1 MSIDLDTVNWALPTT
16 AGLSAAGEAWLRGP
30 RDIVRITGPDALSY
44 LHSQCSQRLDDLD
57 VGERRWSLLLSPA
70 GEVVAVIGVRRVA
83 GSEVEIDADVGA
95 GRAVMER
102 LQRFLLRTAAEIER
116 VDSDTAP
123 DAEVDGLRIT
133 GGWPRHGAEIRESGT
148 LAAELGLNELA
159 VSFTKGCYPGQEL
172 VERMDSRGAQ
182 APWRLVVVECPGDV
196 GDVVVHNG
204 AEVGVVTSSSGAAVL
219 ARVRRSVIAD
229 SAPSP

>member
-16 AGLSAAGEAWLRGP
+16 VGLSAAGEEWARGP
-30 RDIVRITGPDALSY
+30 RDRVRVTGPDALSY
-44 LHSQCSQRLDDLD
+44 LHSQCSQRLDDLG

-70 GEVVAVIGVRRVA
+70 GEVIAVIGVHRVA
-83 GSEVEIDADVGA
+83 DSEVEVDADVGA

-102 LQRFLLRTAAEIER
+102 LQRFLLRTAAEIE
-116 VDSDTAP
+116 VAESHMHP
-123 DAEVDGLRIT
+123 DDEVDGFRIA

-148 LAAELGLNELA
+148 LAAELGLNELT

-182 APWRLVVVECPGDV
+182 APWRLVVVECPAAI
-196 GDVVVHNG
+196 GDVVVHNA
-204 AEVGVVTSSSGAAVL
+204 AEVGVITSSSGAVSL

-229 SAPSP
+229 PAPSL

>member
-16 AGLSAAGEAWLRGP
+16 VGLSAAGEEWARGP
-30 RDIVRITGPDALSY
+30 RDRVRVTGPDALSY

-70 GEVVAVIGVRRVA
+70 GEVVAVIGVHRVA
-83 GSEVEIDADVGA
+83 DNEVEIDADVGA

-102 LQRFLLRTAAEIER
+102 LQRFLLRTAAEIEC
-116 VDSDTAP
+116 VESDVQPAA
-123 DAEVDGLRIT
+123 DLDGLRIA

-182 APWRLVVVECPGDV
+182 APWRLVVVEYVAAAGDAI
-196 GDVVVHNG
+196 VHNG
-204 AEVGVVTSSSGAAVL
+204 AEVGVITSSSATASL
-219 ARVRRSVIAD
+219 ARLRRSVIAD
-229 SAPSP
+229 SSPSV